1 MSKKKFRARAF
12 FYPLTT
18 IIAGANVNDKANFVT
33 IAFCGMFHYKPPM
46 LYISSGK
53 NHYTNQGIK
62 ENQTYSVNFP
72 SVDMVQATDYIGI
85 KSGKEIDK
93 SELFDVFYGE
103 LKTAPMI
110 NEAPMNHECR
120 LVKVLDLG
128 GTNEIFLGEIIQTYI
143 DEDCLINGKP
153 DIRKLRPILF
163 AGIDRNYLEIGKNIG
178 EAYKIGKNYE
188 KK

>member
-1 MSKKKFRARAF
+1 MAKKKFRARAF

-18 IIAGANVNDKANFVT
+18 IIAGAKVNDRANFLT

-62 ENQTYSVNFP
+62 ENQTFSVNFP
-72 SVDMVQATDYIGI
+72 SVDMVKETDYVGI
-85 KSGKEIDK
+85 TSGKQIDK
-93 SELFDVFYGE
+93 SALFDVFYGE

-110 NEAPMNHECR
+110 NEAPMNHECK
-120 LVKVLDLG
+120 LVKILDFG
-128 GTNEIFLGEIIQTYI
+128 GTNEIFVGEIIQTYI
-143 DEDCLINGKP
+143 DEECLVNGKP
-153 DIRKLRPILF
+153 DIRKLQPILF
-163 AGIDRNYLEIGKNIG
+163 AGLDRIYLEIGKFIG
-178 EAYKIGKNYE
+178 EAYKIGKEYE